1 MCNYYNAILLQQWDK
16 DLRPSVQA
24 PTTNTST
31 TVTVTIAAHGGNT
44 GDTVSITG
52 SAAVGGVPADDLNK
66 DHVIDVIDVDTFV
79 ITVDTAATSTVAA
92 GGGTSITAV
101 FEISPGNK
109 LLVEGYGWGTGTY
122 ARGFWGLGSTV
133 PVDLPQRDW
142 WLDNFDN
149 DIVATIRNGPIYYW
163 ERGTNAD
170 AGVSLG
176 TRAVLLSSLG
186 GATDVPLLAMQTLVS
201 QNDKH
206 LLAFGCTPFG
216 GGDPD
221 LLLIRWSNQDEPK
234 NFTPA
239 VTNSAGFIRVSRG
252 SRIVRAL
259 ATRQEILVWTEGQLY
274 SLQFLGTTDVFGLQ
288 ELADNISMLSPRG
301 CVAVNNQ
308 VYWMGHDKF
317 YAYTGA
323 IQTLPC
329 SVREYVFTDLNYTQA
344 DQIICGTNEGY
355 NEIWWFYPSE
365 TSNWNDR
372 YVVYNHLEEIWYYGT
387 MERTAWLD
395 SPLRDFPQAV
405 TTGQN
410 VAEGNIFFQEY
421 GVDADGT
428 AMESYIQSS
437 DFDLGDGD
445 QFMLSKRIIP
455 DLNFSESE
463 AAEPE
468 VNFQVRPRNFP
479 GSTFQSDVSDSANVV
494 ETSVGVYTDQIFLRA
509 RARQMALKIS
519 SDGLGVKWQLGS
531 PRIDVRPDGRR

>member
-1 MCNYYNAILLQQWDK
+1 M
-16 DLRPSVQA
+16 
-24 PTTNTST
+24 
-31 TVTVTIAAHGGNT
+31 
-44 GDTVSITG
+44 
-52 SAAVGGVPADDLNK
+52 
-66 DHVIDVIDVDTFV
+66 
-79 ITVDTAATSTVAA
+79 DTAASSTVAA

-186 GATDVPLLAMQTLVS
+186 GATDVPLVAMQTLVS

-206 LLAFGCTPFG
+206 LLAFGCTPYG

-329 SVREYVFTDLNYTQA
+329 SVREYVFTDINYNQS
-344 DQIICGTNEGY
+344 DQIVCGTNEGY
-355 NEIWWFYPSE
+355 NEIWWFYPSGA
-365 TSNWNDR
+365 SNWNDR

-410 VAEGNIFFQEY
+410 VADGNIFFQEY
-421 GVDADGT
+421 GVDEDGV

-445 QFMLSKRIIP
+445 QFMLSRRIIP
-455 DLNFSESE
+455 DLNFTESE

-509 RARQMALKIS
+509 RARQMALRIS

>member
-1 MCNYYNAILLQQWDK
+1 
-16 DLRPSVQA
+16 
-24 PTTNTST
+24 
-31 TVTVTIAAHGGNT
+31 
-44 GDTVSITG
+44 
-52 SAAVGGVPADDLNK
+52 
-66 DHVIDVIDVDTFV
+66 
-79 ITVDTAATSTVAA
+79 
-92 GGGTSITAV
+92 
-101 FEISPGNK
+101 
-109 LLVEGYGWGTGTY
+109 
-122 ARGFWGLGSTV
+122 
-133 PVDLPQRDW
+133 
-142 WLDNFDN
+142 
-149 DIVATIRNGPIYYW
+149 
-163 ERGTNAD
+163 
-170 AGVSLG
+170 
-176 TRAVLLSSLG
+176 
-186 GATDVPLLAMQTLVS
+186 
-201 QNDKH
+201 
-206 LLAFGCTPFG
+206 
-216 GGDPD
+216 
-221 LLLIRWSNQDEPK
+221 
-234 NFTPA
+234 
-239 VTNSAGFIRVSRG
+239 
-252 SRIVRAL
+252 
-259 ATRQEILVWTEGQLY
+259 
-274 SLQFLGTTDVFGLQ
+274 LQFLGTTDVFGLQ

-329 SVREYVFTDLNYTQA
+329 SVREYVFTDINYNQS
-344 DQIICGTNEGY
+344 DQIVCGTNEGY
-355 NEIWWFYPSE
+355 NEIWWFYPSGA
-365 TSNWNDR
+365 SNWNDR

-410 VAEGNIFFQEY
+410 VADGNIFFQEY
-421 GVDADGT
+421 GVDEDGV

-445 QFMLSKRIIP
+445 QFMLSRRIIP
-455 DLNFSESE
+455 DLNFTESE

-509 RARQMALKIS
+509 RARQMALRIS